1 MHTDHATQ
9 MINRQIEI
17 ELDKL
22 NSIMTDEEDKPA
34 IIQRIAEL
42 KALVDSSPT
51 VKKTE
56 QPTTRELI
64 ADFIQ
69 AIRHR

>member
-1 MHTDHATQ
+1 MHNDQATQ

-17 ELDKL
+17 ELRKL
-22 NSIMTDEEDKPA
+22 NSILTDEEDKPA
-34 IIQRIAEL
+34 IIQRVAEL
-42 KALVDSSPT
+42 KGLVDASPT